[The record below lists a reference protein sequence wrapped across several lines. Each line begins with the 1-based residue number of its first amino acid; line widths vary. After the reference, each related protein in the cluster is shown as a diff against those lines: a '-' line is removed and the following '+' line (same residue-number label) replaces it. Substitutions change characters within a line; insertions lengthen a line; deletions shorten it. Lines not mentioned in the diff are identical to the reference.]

1 MWLRWPPNSGPCRF
15 RREQKAEGVQT
26 VSLLLSTSTSS
37 TGSAWWEYLALFLAV
52 TASWAGVPAVGSAA
66 VGAAAVGASQGN
78 LNLAAVVVVAAVAGE
93 AGGLL
98 GFTIGNRWG
107 TQLLER
113 PGKRQAGR
121 RKLMEK
127 GELAYAKWG
136 RLAVFFTPAIISGT
150 ARMKLSQFAV
160 WNFLASLAFSV
171 SVASTAYGA
180 GRVAT
185 GHHTAKDI
193 LILIVGLVTG
203 AVLTVL
209 IVRRHRRHSSLTMR
223 SVV

>member
-1 MWLRWPPNSGPCRF
+1 VHG
-15 RREQKAEGVQT
+15 
-26 VSLLLSTSTSS
+26 VSLLLTTSTSATS
-37 TGSAWWEYLALFLAV
+37 GAWWEYLALFLAV
-52 TASWAGVPAVGSAA
+52 MASWAGVPAIGSAA

-78 LNLAAVVVVAAVAGE
+78 LNLAAVIVVAAIAGE
-93 AGGLL
+93 VGGLL
-98 GFTIGNRWG
+98 GFTIGTRWG

-113 PGKRQAGR
+113 PGKRQVGR

-150 ARMKLSQFAV
+150 ARMKLSQFAL
-160 WNFLASLAFSV
+160 WNFLASIAFSV

-185 GHHTAKDI
+185 GHHTAQDI
-193 LILIVGLVTG
+193 LILIVGLASG
-203 AVLTVL
+203 AFLTVV
-209 IVRRHRRHSSLTMR
+209 IVRRHRRHKSLTMR